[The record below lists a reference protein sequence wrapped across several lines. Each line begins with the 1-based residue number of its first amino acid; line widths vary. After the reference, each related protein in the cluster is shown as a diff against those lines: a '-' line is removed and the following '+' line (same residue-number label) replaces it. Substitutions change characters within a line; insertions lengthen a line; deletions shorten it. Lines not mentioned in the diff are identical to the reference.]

1 MLLFNLASSLIVVG
15 TTSLSSGPP
24 ASHRMARI
32 RHVISTVLLLAWVS
46 MVTSRDPVYS
56 NEWAVQV
63 VGGQQ
68 EAVRLADK
76 HGFTYGGKI
85 FGDYHL
91 FRHSHVSRRSTSA
104 SHQKHHGLLQENSV
118 SWVEQ
123 QVWKERVPRSGRVTL
138 NVCLNDP
145 DWPKQEWY
153 MNNCA
158 GLDMH
163 VTGAWLRGYL
173 GEGVNVAVVDD
184 GLQTD
189 HPDLN
194 YDATLSTDVVD
205 GDRDPSHPADSTGH
219 GTKVAGVATAIA
231 NNSLCGVGV
240 APQARVGGIR
250 LLNAALTS
258 DVNDAQDAQ
267 AYTFGQ
273 DSVDVYVSSWGP
285 NDFGEV
291 DGPGTLLKTA
301 LRKREQQLHTPQ
313 ASFEEWGNNCEFLKG
328 SSLGTL
334 LKQALRNGATTG
346 RGGKGNVYIFS
357 SGNGQ
362 RGRGGKGNVYIF
374 SSGNGQR
381 GRGGKGNVYI
391 FSSSNGGR
399 GGKGNVYIF
408 SSGNGVGGVEEGR
421 EGKGNVYI
429 FSSGNGVGK
438 RREEEGRGGKGN
450 VYIFSS
456 GNGWPEN
463 RALGYSHS
471 NFQEVT
477 LDSIYD
483 SSLVSVFEGRGGKGN
498 VYIFSSSN
506 RGRGGKGNVY
516 IFSSGN
522 GGRGGKGNV
531 YIFSSGNGG
540 RGGMGNVYIFSCGNG
555 GRGGKGNVYIFSSGN
570 GGGGQYPDSCAF
582 DGFVNNPY
590 SLAFGS
596 VSGTGRRSAHS
607 EACSA
612 LIACVY
618 AEDRNNPSGNKMVT
632 TKTTSECTDDFFQ
645 SSAGAP
651 VAGGILALALN
662 ANGALTW
669 RDLKHLIVQTSQPD
683 VRLTSSDAN
692 DWTTNAAGHRV
703 SSYFGFGLLDAS
715 RLVDAARTWTTV
727 PALQTC
733 EMVHTHA
740 APGLHIP
747 QTGNLTLT
755 VDYSSRSCSGVNIRF
770 LETAVLTL
778 DYNFYP
784 RGHLEATLTSPMG
797 TRSLMLRRR
806 EVDIIPGP
814 PVVDQDFMSV
824 QFWGENPTGTW
835 TFQLRNYYPSTAG
848 NGTLNKWTLTLYGT
862 ETDPMGGNSL
872 PATPGTT
879 CVSDCS
885 NASLVLPTPAAT
897 LLSSTLLASTVVGA
911 ASGGS
916 LLTGGNM
923 LGLLVA
929 SVYLVL

>member
-1 MLLFNLASSLIVVG
+1 
-15 TTSLSSGPP
+15 
-24 ASHRMARI
+24 MARI

-46 MVTSRDPVYS
+46 MVIARDPVYS

-250 LLNAALTS
+250 LLDAALTS

-291 DGPGTLLKTA
+291 DGPGTPAQT
-301 LRKREQQLHTPQ
+301 
-313 ASFEEWGNNCEFLKG
+313 
-328 SSLGTL
+328 
-334 LKQALRNGATTG
+334 ALRNGATT
-346 RGGKGNVYIFS
+346 
-357 SGNGQ
+357 
-362 RGRGGKGNVYIF
+362 
-374 SSGNGQR
+374 
-381 GRGGKGNVYI
+381 
-391 FSSSNGGR
+391 
-399 GGKGNVYIF
+399 
-408 SSGNGVGGVEEGR
+408 
-421 EGKGNVYI
+421 
-429 FSSGNGVGK
+429 
-438 RREEEGRGGKGN
+438 
-450 VYIFSS
+450 
-456 GNGWPEN
+456 
-463 RALGYSHS
+463 
-471 NFQEVT
+471 
-477 LDSIYD
+477 
-483 SSLVSVFEGRGGKGN
+483 
-498 VYIFSSSN
+498 
-506 RGRGGKGNVY
+506 
-516 IFSSGN
+516 
-522 GGRGGKGNV
+522 
-531 YIFSSGNGG
+531 
-540 RGGMGNVYIFSCGNG
+540 

-596 VSGTGRRSAHS
+596 VSGTGRRAAHS

-618 AEDRNNPSGNKMVT
+618 AEDRNNPNGNKMVT

-651 VAGGILALALN
+651 IAGGILALALN

-733 EMVHTHA
+733 EMVHTHT

-755 VDYSSRSCSGVNIRF
+755 VDYSSRSCAGVNIRF
-770 LETAVLTL
+770 LEAAVLTL

-784 RGHLEATLTSPMG
+784 RGHLEATLTSPLG

-916 LLTGGNM
+916 SLTGGNM
-923 LGLLVA
+923 LGILVA
-929 SVYLVL
+929 SVYLIL